1 MSLSPDLEKIA
12 ALEQRMFRAWPALE
26 TRESGG
32 WIQRFAGGY
41 TKRANSTNA
50 LGAEAQYTP
59 AIHGALEQ
67 PYRERGLPP
76 IWRLT
81 PLAPAET
88 DPALARL
95 GYRRIDQSLVQA
107 APLDGRFFA
116 DPEVQIAPT
125 PSADW
130 LAQFALHSPVAPAHR
145 EAMTRML
152 TSIAAPVGFARVE
165 LAGRFAGFALGVV
178 DGDHVGLFDVLV
190 APTARRQGLARR
202 LTQSIGAWG
211 RTNGARFMYLQV
223 VATNIAALPLYA
235 SLGFASV
242 YSYAYRVPPSS

>member
-1 MSLSPDLEKIA
+1 MSLSFDLEKIA

-26 TRESGG
+26 SRQAHG
-32 WIQRFAGGY
+32 WLQRFADGY
-41 TKRANSTNA
+41 TKRANSINA
-50 LGAEAQYTP
+50 LTSRNEFTSEIREELEA
-59 AIHGALEQ
+59 
-67 PYRERGLPP
+67 PYRARGLPP
-76 IWRLT
+76 VWRLT

-88 DPALARL
+88 DTSLARL

-107 APLDGRFFA
+107 AALDSRFFA
-116 DPEVQIAPT
+116 DPEVQIAPLAS
-125 PSADW
+125 PDW
-130 LAQFALHSPVAPAHR
+130 LAHFALHSPVAPAHR

-165 LAGRFAGFALGVV
+165 MAGRFAGFALGVV

-211 RTNGARFMYLQV
+211 RTHGARFMYLQV

>member
-1 MSLSPDLEKIA
+1 MSLPSNLETIA

-26 TRESGG
+26 TLESRG
-32 WIQRFAGGY
+32 WVQRFADGY
-41 TKRANSTNA
+41 TKRANSINA
-50 LGAEAQYTP
+50 LAPEAQFTP
-59 AIHGALEQ
+59 EIREGLEA
-67 PYRERGLPP
+67 PYRARGLPP
-76 IWRLT
+76 VWRLT
-81 PLAPAET
+81 PLTPAEA
-88 DPALARL
+88 DPSLARL

-107 APLDGRFFA
+107 APLDRRFLA
-116 DPEVQIAPT
+116 DPEVQIAPV
-125 PSADW
+125 PSSDW
-130 LAQFALHSPVAPAHR
+130 LAHFALHSPVAPAHR

-152 TSIAAPVGFARVE
+152 TSIPAPVGFARVE

-190 APTARRQGLARR
+190 APNARRQGLARR

-211 RTNGARFMYLQV
+211 RTHGARFMYLQV